1 MPYKLKHLDPKKTAV
16 LVIDMQNDFI
26 EEGAAMYTPMG
37 HAFVK
42 PLAKFL
48 DSCRALGM
56 PVIYTSHAYRKDKS
70 DMGKGAL
77 FCDPAFHGEVMVEN
91 THGVE
96 IYPAIAP
103 KPGDVV
109 ITKRSY
115 SGFFAT
121 EMDMVLKHKGID
133 TVVITGVCTEAC
145 CFSTARDA
153 LFNGYD
159 VAFLSDLTGTIDF
172 PDLGQGAYTAQQIH
186 QTMLCVIAMTTADV
200 MTSDQLL
207 ELAKKE
213 K

>member
-1 MPYKLKHLDPKKTAV
+1 MPYQIQHLNPKKTAV

-26 EEGAAMYTPMG
+26 DPNYSMFTSMG
-37 HAFVK
+37 YQFVK
-42 PLAKFL
+42 PLAAFL
-48 DSCRALGM
+48 DNCRELGM
-56 PVIYTSHAYRKDKS
+56 SVLYTSHAYRKDQS

-77 FCDPAFHGEVMVEN
+77 FCDAAVNATAMVEH
-91 THGVE
+91 TPGIE
-96 IYPAIAP
+96 IYPEIAP
-103 KPGDVV
+103 KEGDVV
-109 ITKRSY
+109 ITKRCY

-121 EMDMVLKHKGID
+121 EMDLVLRKKKID

-186 QTMLCVIAMTTADV
+186 QTMLAVIAMTTAHV
-200 MTSDQLL
+200 MTSDELL
-207 ELAKKE
+207 SLSKKD
-213 K
+213 